1 MTGSIQADQAKVAA
15 QNQAATAMSRQTE
28 QKPLASLDPA
38 DPGGYT
44 LGQRASFW
52 VAAAVVVHTLWT
64 SAAPAM
70 TYPLYASEWHLTPTV
85 TTAIF
90 AVYPLVVVSVLLTFG
105 GISDYIGRRLTMLLG
120 LGASLVG
127 VLLFATAPNVNWI
140 FLGRAFMGVGVGLS
154 AAPSAAAMVEFSPP
168 GQADRAG
175 SITTAAQALGLAL
188 AMLMGGALIAYAPLP
203 TRLNFW
209 VLSVV
214 LAVLFLAT
222 WFLPRRSANKASGR
236 WQPKLFKVPRG
247 LYLIFAT
254 SAAAV
259 STGYA
264 LGALFMSLGAQ
275 IAHDLIGSGN
285 AFVNGAAMSVFSVVS
300 ASVAF
305 FAKRLAPS
313 SAMILGGVA
322 STTGMGLLVLSS
334 SQHSLAIFLAAIA
347 AGGIGYS
354 LAFLGGLNLI
364 NASAPVQH
372 RGGTLSAVL
381 LVAYLMQGVIAILLG
396 MLATAWGLRV
406 AVELGSAAIAVL
418 SIIGISLA
426 ARRAS

>member
-1 MTGSIQADQAKVAA
+1 MVDSDQDKVLRLRPAA
-15 QNQAATAMSRQTE
+15 AFMSRQTE
-28 QKPLASLDPA
+28 QKQLAPLEAANPG
-38 DPGGYT
+38 GGYT

-70 TYPLYASEWHLTPTV
+70 TYPLYAAEWHLTPTV

-105 GISDYIGRRLTMLLG
+105 GISDYIGRRLTMLFG
-120 LGASLVG
+120 LGASLIG

-140 FLGRAFMGVGVGLS
+140 FIGRAFMGVGVGLS
-154 AAPSAAAMVEFSPP
+154 ASPSAAAMVEFSPA

-188 AMLMGGALIAYAPLP
+188 AMLVGGALIAYAPLP

-222 WFLPRRSANKASGR
+222 WFLPRRTSNKAPGR
-236 WQPKLFKVPRG
+236 WRPKLFKVPSD

-259 STGYA
+259 TTGYA
-264 LGALFMSLGAQ
+264 IGALIMSLGAQ

-285 AFVNGAAMSVFSVVS
+285 AFVNGAAMSLFSVVS
-300 ASVAF
+300 ATIALF
-305 FAKRLAPS
+305 TKRLAPS

-334 SQHSLAIFLAAIA
+334 SQHSLPIFLGAIA
-347 AGGIGYS
+347 AAGVGYS

-364 NASAPVQH
+364 NASAPIQH

-381 LVAYLMQGVIAILLG
+381 LVAYLTQGGIALLLG
-396 MLATAWGLRV
+396 VLATAWGLRV
-406 AVELGSAAIAVL
+406 AVELGSAAIAAL
-418 SIIGISLA
+418 SIMAVSLA
-426 ARRAS
+426 ARRG